1 MRVTGPHLLSKQKT
15 VEKTE
20 SEGEMQ
26 MDSDQDIKA
35 AMDIFRSDHW
45 KHEAKTSSW
54 KVLLMRTLLRKI
66 V

>member
-1 MRVTGPHLLSKQKT
+1 
-15 VEKTE
+15 
-20 SEGEMQ
+20 